1 MSQGAPVIQFE
12 GVYRWYSNVIG
23 LKNFTAEIQ
32 PGLIGLLGPN
42 GAGKTTFLRLVT
54 GTIRPNRGRVRVLG
68 EPVFNNPRLMRRIGY
83 APEADAFYEFLTGR
97 EFVTKLVQLHGFDR
111 RRSRDL
117 AEAALAKV
125 DLLEVCDRKIYT
137 YSRGMRQRLK
147 IAQSIAHEPEIYF
160 MDEPLNGLDPLQ
172 RKRVKDLFRQLGR
185 EGKTVLI
192 SSHVLHEV
200 EAVTK
205 NFLLVHKGR
214 LVAQGDVH
222 EIRNLIDKHPHSIVL
237 STDDPRRLAGA
248 FYGLDSVRA
257 LEFGPGTLKVLTHEP
272 EAFYR
277 GLPAI
282 LLASGVAIREFHSPD
297 DNLEAVFR
305 YLVES

>member
-1 MSQGAPVIQFE
+1 MSQGPVIQFE
-12 GVYRWYSNVIG
+12 GVYRWYSGVIG
-23 LKNFTAEIQ
+23 LKNFTVEI
-32 PGLIGLLGPN
+32 PSGLVGLLGPN

-54 GTIRPNRGRVRVLG
+54 GTIRPSRGRVRVLG
-68 EPVFNNPRLMRRIGY
+68 EPTFNNHRLMRRIGY

-97 EFVTKLVQLHGFDR
+97 EFVTKLVQMHGFGGKR
-111 RRSRDL
+111 AADL

-125 DLLEVCDRKIYT
+125 DLLEFCDRKVFT

-147 IAQSIAHEPEIYF
+147 IAQAIAHEPEIYF

-172 RKRVKDLFRQLGR
+172 RKRVKDLFRQLGK
-185 EGKTVLI
+185 EGKTVVI

-248 FYGLDSVRA
+248 LYGLEEVRA
-257 LEFGPGTLKVLTHEP
+257 LEFGPGSLKILTHAP
-272 EAFYR
+272 EAFYKR
-277 GLPAI
+277 LPRI
-282 LLASGVAIREFHSPD
+282 LLDAGVAVREFHSPD